1 MEHIQGLVS
10 AVHTPFKSDGGLNL
24 SRVADQAALL
34 AGNGVSHVFV
44 AGTTGE
50 GMLLSSAER
59 RELVEEW
66 ARCKGGLGLIV
77 HVGHVSL
84 VEARSLSAHAGGLD
98 VDAIAAMAPPFFAPT
113 GLQEL
118 VAWCAEVAAPAA
130 DKPFLFYHIPS
141 LNMALDA
148 VHYVER
154 ARDHIPTFRG
164 VKYTHHDMMEAARLY
179 DAYGDELDILAGRD
193 EFHLP
198 FLALGARGAVGS
210 TYNYAG
216 PHYIAMR
223 DAWFAG
229 DHDRARE
236 LNAHTARLVD
246 LLRRAPE
253 IAVGKAFVR
262 HLGVDVGPT
271 RLPIRNL
278 EPEEEARLVEQAESL
293 GILGRP
299 LA

>member
-1 MEHIQGLVS
+1 MEPMEGLVA
-10 AVHTPFKSDGGLNL
+10 AVYTPFTPGGALNL
-24 SRVADQAALL
+24 DRVADQAALL
-34 AGNGVSHVFV
+34 AQNGVSHVFV

-50 GMLLSSAER
+50 GMLLSSDER

-66 ARCKGGLGLIV
+66 TRCRGDLGLVV

-84 VEARSLSAHAGGLD
+84 VEAQALATHADRLE
-98 VDAIAAMAPPFFAPT
+98 VDAIAAMAPPFFTPS
-113 GLQEL
+113 GLDEL
-118 VAWCAEVAAPAA
+118 VAWCADVAAAA
-130 DKPFLFYHIPS
+130 GDKPFLFYHIPS
-141 LNMALDA
+141 LNMSLDA
-148 VHYVER
+148 VRYVER

-164 VKYTHHDMMEAARLY
+164 IKYTHNDLMEAARLY
-179 DAYGDELDILAGRD
+179 DAFGDEFDILAGRD
-193 EFHLP
+193 EFHVP
-198 FLALGARGAVGS
+198 FLSLGARGAVGS

-216 PHYIAMR
+216 PHYTAMR
-223 DAWFAG
+223 EAWFAG
-229 DHDRARE
+229 DLDRARA

-246 LLRRAPE
+246 LLRQAPE

-262 HLGVDVGPT
+262 RLGVDVGPT

>member
-1 MEHIQGLVS
+1 MERMEGLVA
-10 AVHTPFKSDGGLNL
+10 AVYTPFTAGGELNL
-24 SRVADQAALL
+24 DRVADQAALL
-34 AGNGVSHVFV
+34 ASNGVSHVFV

-50 GMLLSSAER
+50 GMLLSSDER
-59 RELVEEW
+59 RDLVEEW
-66 ARCKGGLGLIV
+66 ARCRGDLGLVV
-77 HVGHVSL
+77 HVGHISL
-84 VEARSLSAHAGGLD
+84 VEARALAAHAGGLD
-98 VDAIAAMAPPFFAPT
+98 VDAIAAMAPPFFAPS
-113 GLQEL
+113 GLDEL
-118 VAWCAEVAAPAA
+118 VAWCADVAAAAA
-130 DKPFLFYHIPS
+130 DTPFLFYHIPS

-148 VHYVER
+148 ARYVER
-154 ARDHIPTFRG
+154 ARDGIPTFRG
-164 VKYTHHDMMEAARLY
+164 IKYTHNDMMEAARLY
-179 DAYGDELDILAGRD
+179 DAYGDEFDILAGLD
-193 EFHLP
+193 EFHVP

-229 DHDRARE
+229 DHARARE
-236 LNAHTARLVD
+236 LNAQTGRLVD
-246 LLRRAPE
+246 LLRQAPE

-262 HLGVDVGPT
+262 RLGVDVGPT

-278 EPEEEARLVEQAESL
+278 DPEEEARLVEQAESL